1 MIKKQHLSHEDIAIA
16 AEGFS
21 EKCHIMT
28 LAVSSDNTPWS
39 APVYYVHY
47 NKCFW
52 FFSSENSR
60 HIIDAEKNSGIAAA
74 SVFGN
79 PHDWTEIK
87 GLQMKGKIRRAGI
100 SVESGM
106 AFAKY
111 MKKFSFVE
119 KMLSGKQVKDLSD
132 LESLFRV
139 RWYVFVPDEVY
150 YSDNSVSFGFR
161 ERVK

>member
-1 MIKKQHLSHEDIAIA
+1 MTKKQYRLEDIKKA
-16 AEGFS
+16 AEDFA

-28 LAVSSDNTPWS
+28 LAVSSDNTPWA
-39 APVYYVHY
+39 APVYYVYY
-47 NKCFW
+47 NNGFW

-60 HIIDAEKNSGIAAA
+60 HIIDAEKKSGVVAA
-74 SVFGN
+74 SVCGN
-79 PHDWTEIK
+79 PYDWIEIK
-87 GLQMKGKIRRAGI
+87 GLQMKGKIRQAGI
-100 SVESGM
+100 TAESG
-106 AFAKY
+106 ASFSKY
-111 MKKFSFVE
+111 MKKFGFVE